1 MPWKFGFPLNFKN
14 IAIEKKKK
22 KKIGIDIA
30 MLLLKGLENNADI
43 HDKDLSC
50 N

>member
-22 KKIGIDIA
+22 GNDIA